1 MCRLNS
7 KDSDQSSCCKTT
19 GSAGNFEAAFITLKG
34 SSDEKNAYLFVHS
47 DHHPVVL
54 SCRSGGR
61 RFSESVINMLPSQP
75 IRLVAIDLDDTLL
88 NKQKQIS
95 PRNRE
100 ALRRAREQGVVVT
113 LVTGRMYA
121 SAEPYA
127 RSLQLDLPIVTYQGG
142 LIRKSISHETL
153 FESILDL
160 SLTLEIC
167 RILERF
173 SGDLSLTIDD
183 EFYADSENETSKRYR
198 DLHHVKVHIMGCLS
212 QWLASQSSAN
222 IYKIIYTD
230 VPEQILQVMEV
241 LLPYANKANFTR
253 SYPAFLEIGPR
264 GIHKGFAI
272 HWLAQYFNIPEAAI
286 LVMGDGGNDID
297 MFEAAGFSVCM
308 GDGQP
313 EARAAASYV
322 GKSCEEDG
330 VAEALER
337 FVLREE

>member
-1 MCRLNS
+1 
-7 KDSDQSSCCKTT
+7 
-19 GSAGNFEAAFITLKG
+19 
-34 SSDEKNAYLFVHS
+34 
-47 DHHPVVL
+47 
-54 SCRSGGR
+54 
-61 RFSESVINMLPSQP
+61 MLPSQP

-95 PRNRE
+95 ARNRD
-100 ALRRAREQGVVVT
+100 ALRRAKEQGVVVT

-121 SAEPYA
+121 SALPYA

-142 LIRKSISHETL
+142 LIRKSISQETL
-153 FESILDL
+153 FESVLDPG
-160 SLTLEIC
+160 LTWEIC
-167 RILERF
+167 RTLEQF
-173 SGDLSLTIDD
+173 PGDLSLTIDD
-183 EFYADSENETSKRYR
+183 EFYADSENETARRYR
-198 DLHHVKVHIMGCLS
+198 ELHHVKVHIIGCLS
-212 QWLASQSSAN
+212 EWLQSQTAAK

-230 VPEQILQVMEV
+230 APERILQAMEA
-241 LLPYANKANFTR
+241 LLPFANRANLTR
-253 SYPAFLEIGPR
+253 SYPVFLEIGPR

-286 LVMGDGGNDID
+286 LVIGDGGNDID
-297 MFEAAGFSVCM
+297 MFAAAGFSVCM

-330 VAEALER
+330 VADALER